1 MRASSG
7 FGRMLALVGSLAGA
21 LMLSISTPVD
31 AQSYKQQNLVSDL
44 PGIAPTMDSHLV
56 NPWGIVFHPTGPFWI
71 SDNNA
76 GVSTLYDGNGNPFP
90 AAAPLVVMIPPP
102 KGGSGSGTPTGVIFN
117 GTSDFVVSKG
127 SASEPALF
135 MFATEDGTITGWN
148 ASVDLTHAILKVD
161 NSQVGGVDGSA
172 FGAVYKGLAMGNNG
186 SGNFIYATNFRDG
199 VIEMYDAKF
208 TFVKSFTDPNIVPD
222 APNPG
227 FAPFGIRN
235 INNQLFVTF
244 AMQKPDRHDDLS
256 GPHSGFV
263 DVFDLSGNFIERFAS
278 GGKLN
283 SPWGLALAPD
293 HFGKFSGDLLV
304 GNFGDGRING
314 FKLGNGKN
322 DEGDNDGE
330 DNGEREGHSF
340 HGQLK
345 GGHGQPI
352 TIDGL
357 WGLTF
362 GNGHVAGPTN
372 VLFFTAG
379 IFDESH
385 GLFGRIIAPGDHGED
400 HGNDDGINES
410 ED

>member
-1 MRASSG
+1 MSKEITSRTPIRKNHLASWI
-7 FGRMLALVGSLAGA
+7 AGA
-21 LMLSISTPVD
+21 LMLSISTLVD
-31 AQSYKQQNLVSDL
+31 AQSYKQQNLVSDVTQL
-44 PGIAPTMDSHLV
+44 PAGTKGGLAPTIDPHLV

-76 GVSTLYDGNGNPFP
+76 GVSTLYDGDGHPFP
-90 AAAPLVVMIPPP
+90 PAGPLVVMIPPP
-102 KGGSGSGTPTGVIFN
+102 KGASGSGTPTGVIFN
-117 GTSDFVVSKG
+117 GTSDFVVSEG
-127 SASEPALF
+127 SASGPALF
-135 MFATEDGTITGWN
+135 MFATEDGTIVGWN

-208 TFVKSFTDPNIVPD
+208 TFIKSFTDPDIVPD

-227 FAPFGIRN
+227 FAPFGIGN

-244 AMQKPDRHDDLS
+244 AMQKPDRHDDLA

-278 GGKLN
+278 GGTLN

-322 DEGDNDGE
+322 
-330 DNGEREGHSF
+330 HSF

-345 GGHGQPI
+345 DGHGQPI

-357 WGLTF
+357 WGLSF

-385 GLFGRIIAPGDHGED
+385 GLFGRIVAPGDQGQD
-400 HGNDDGINES
+400 HE
-410 ED
+410 